1 MRLRN
6 SFVFGLGL
14 ATTLALAIGG
24 LRLGAQAGQYTQ
36 VGDIQIGGPQAAS
49 WDYLTIDPVN
59 KKLYVAHSVE
69 FDVIDLATE
78 KVVNKI
84 TGIQGAHGIAFAPNG
99 HGFATG
105 GREGKVTVTDLKT
118 YATLAKI
125 DATNPDAILYEP
137 KQKEIYAISNAGQLV
152 TVINPDTNAVV
163 TTIPLA
169 GAGETGQAD
178 PALGRVFV
186 NIEDKNSV
194 DVIDVAT
201 HKVVAN
207 WPIAPAAGG
216 TGMAIDPASHRIFVG
231 GGDGHLVMIDDQTG
245 KVVAS
250 IATCTGSDA
259 TAFDPGTKLVFS
271 SCREGKTTVAHMDS
285 PNALTVVQTIT
296 TAQGSK
302 TMAVDP
308 ATHKVYI
315 GGAKP
320 MATTAAA
327 PAATGGRGRG
337 PQMDPESFH
346 VFVFGM
352 GK

>member
-14 ATTLALAIGG
+14 AATLALAIGG
-24 LRLGAQAGQYTQ
+24 PRLGAQAGQYTQ
-36 VGDIQIGGPQAAS
+36 IGDVLIGGPQAAS
-49 WDYLTIDPVN
+49 WDYLNVDTVN
-59 KKLYVAHSVE
+59 KKLYVSHSVE
-69 FDVIDLATE
+69 FVVIDLATE
-78 KVVNKI
+78 KVINKI
-84 TGIQGAHGIAFAPNG
+84 TGIQGGHGIAFAPNG
-99 HGFATG
+99 HGFISG

-125 DATNPDAILYEP
+125 DAVNPDAVMYEP
-137 KQKEIYAISNAGQLV
+137 KQKEIYAFSNAGSLA
-152 TVINPDTNAVV
+152 TVINADTNAVV

-169 GAGETGQAD
+169 GAAETGQAD

-194 DVIDVAT
+194 QSIDVAT
-201 HKVVAN
+201 HKVVAS

-216 TGMAIDPASHRIFVG
+216 TGMAIDTASHRIFVG
-231 GGDGHLVMIDDQTG
+231 GGDGHLVMMDDQTG

-250 IATCTGSDA
+250 IDTCTQSDA
-259 TAFDPGTKLVFS
+259 TWFDPGTKLVFS
-271 SCREGKTTVAHMDS
+271 SCRDGKLTVAHMDS

-302 TMAVDP
+302 TMTLDP
-308 ATHKVYI
+308 ATHKLYV

-320 MATTAAA
+320 MAAQPAAA
-327 PAATGGRGRG
+327 AGGRAGRV
-337 PQMDPESFH
+337 QMDPESFH
-346 VFVFGM
+346 VFIFGM

>member
-1 MRLRN
+1 MRRTH
-6 SFVFGLGL
+6 SFAFGLGL
-14 ATTLALAIGG
+14 ALAFAAAFAAP
-24 LRLGAQAGQYTQ
+24 RLGAQAGQYTQ
-36 VGDIQIGGPQAAS
+36 VGDIQIGGPLAS
-49 WDYLTIDPVN
+49 WDYLNVDAVN
-59 KKLYVAHSVE
+59 KKLYVSHSSE
-69 FDVIDLATE
+69 FVVIDLATE
-78 KVVNKI
+78 KVINKI

-99 HGFATG
+99 HGFISG

-118 YATLAKI
+118 YATLTKI
-125 DATNPDAILYEP
+125 DATNPDAIMYEP
-137 KQKEIYAISNAGQLV
+137 KNKEIYAFSNAGSLA
-152 TVINPDTNAVV
+152 TVINSDTNAVV

-169 GAGETGQAD
+169 GAAETGQAD
-178 PALGRVFV
+178 PGLGRVFV

-194 DVIDVAT
+194 DVIDIAT

-207 WPIAPAAGG
+207 WPIAPAGSG
-216 TGMAIDPASHRIFVG
+216 TGMAIDTASHRIFVG
-231 GGDGHLVMIDDQTG
+231 GNDGHLVMIDTQSG

-250 IATCTGSDA
+250 VETCKGSDA
-259 TAFDPGTKLVFS
+259 TWFDPGTKLVFS

-285 PNALTVVQTIT
+285 PSALTVVQTIT

-302 TMAVDP
+302 TMAVDT
-308 ATHKVYI
+308 ATHKLYI

-320 MATTAAA
+320 MAATAAA

-346 VFVFGM
+346 VFVFGL